1 MAKRKPEEPKPGA
14 PAWQCTFADLMN
26 LLLCFFVLLFSMS
39 TVDAQKFEMIAA
51 SFSETFSIFTAGAS
65 AIGDG
70 VLVSNGVSQLNEL
83 DQYINST
90 GKTAESA
97 TEVNDMSEYEALA
110 ELLEQLKELAQQM
123 DEDQSQQMD
132 EETLAEL
139 LEKLKALAQLL
150 DELGLEK
157 DDLKA
162 LGMQMDEFEALA
174 QQMETEKLAASEAL
188 AEKVQEAM
196 SEKNLD
202 KDVDIT
208 FTSEYVQL
216 TLKGSIL
223 FDSGKSELKQ
233 EALPTI
239 DKVAMILERY
249 AESTIE
255 IEGHTD
261 NVPISTSK
269 FESNDVL
276 SSYRA
281 LSMFNYLVEN
291 TSLDPALLKH
301 SGRGEYIPVAD
312 NSTPEGR
319 AKNRRIEIKIYNT
332 LSGE

>member
-1 MAKRKPEEPKPGA
+1 MAKRKPEEPKKGA

-39 TVDAQKFEMIAA
+39 TVDAQKFQMIAA
-51 SFSETFSIFTAGAS
+51 SFSETFSIFDAGAT

-70 VLVSNGVSQLNEL
+70 VLISNGVSQLNEL

-90 GKTAESA
+90 GKTAES
-97 TEVNDMSEYEALA
+97 EIDQNEIEDYEEFAQK
-110 ELLEQLKELAQQM
+110 LEE
-123 DEDQSQQMD
+123 
-132 EETLAEL
+132 
-139 LEKLKALAQLL
+139 
-150 DELGLEK
+150 
-157 DDLKA
+157 
-162 LGMQMDEFEALA
+162 
-174 QQMETEKLAASEAL
+174 EKLAASEEL
-188 AEKVQEAM
+188 AEKVQEAA
-196 SEKNLD
+196 EEQNLD
-202 KDVDIT
+202 KDIDIT
-208 FTSEYVQL
+208 FTSQYVQL

-223 FDSGKSELKQ
+223 FDSGKADLREDAIPVI
-233 EALPTI
+233 E
-239 DKVAMILERY
+239 KVAMILDRY

-261 NVPISTSK
+261 NVPINTSK

-281 LSMFNYLVEN
+281 LAMFDYLVQN
-291 TSLDPALLKH
+291 TSLDPAMLKH

>member
-51 SFSETFSIFTAGAS
+51 SFSETFSIFDAGAT

-70 VLVSNGVSQLNEL
+70 VLISNGVSQLNEL
-83 DQYINST
+83 EQYINST
-90 GKTAESA
+90 GKTAESDS
-97 TEVNDMSEYEALA
+97 EVNE
-110 ELLEQLKELAQQM
+110 
-123 DEDQSQQMD
+123 
-132 EETLAEL
+132 
-139 LEKLKALAQLL
+139 
-150 DELGLEK
+150 
-157 DDLKA
+157 
-162 LGMQMDEFEALA
+162 MDEFEAMA
-174 QQMETEKLAASEAL
+174 AQMEAAKMAASEEL
-188 AEKVQEAM
+188 AEKVQEAV
-196 SEKNLD
+196 SESSMD
-202 KDVDIT
+202 KDIDIT
-208 FTSEYVQL
+208 FTSQYVQL

-233 EALPTI
+233 EAMPI
-239 DKVAMILERY
+239 VQKVGVILERY

-255 IEGHTD
+255 VEGHTD
-261 NVPISTSK
+261 NVPINTAK
-269 FESNDVL
+269 YPSNDVL

-281 LSMFNYLVEN
+281 LSMFEYLVQN
-291 TSLDPALLKH
+291 TSLDPAKLKH
-301 SGRGEYIPVAD
+301 SGRGEYMPVAD

>member
-1 MAKRKPEEPKPGA
+1 MAKRKPEEVKPGA
-14 PAWQCTFADLMN
+14 PAWQATFADLMN

-51 SFSETFSIFTAGAS
+51 SFSDTFSIFTAGAS

-90 GKTAESA
+90 GKTAES
-97 TEVNDMSEYEALA
+97 ESNVNELDEYEA
-110 ELLEQLKELAQQM
+110 M
-123 DEDQSQQMD
+123 
-132 EETLAEL
+132 
-139 LEKLKALAQLL
+139 
-150 DELGLEK
+150 
-157 DDLKA
+157 
-162 LGMQMDEFEALA
+162 A
-174 QQMETEKLAASEAL
+174 QQMEEAKLAASEQL
-188 AEKVQEAM
+188 AEKVQEAVE
-196 SEKNLD
+196 EKNLN
-202 KDVDIT
+202 KDIDIT
-208 FTSEYVQL
+208 FTSQYVQL
-216 TLKGSIL
+216 TLKGAIL
-223 FDSGKSELKQ
+223 FDSGKSELKK
-233 EALPTI
+233 EALPMI
-239 DKVAMILERY
+239 DKVAVILERY

-261 NVPISTSK
+261 NVPINTSK
-269 FESNDVL
+269 YESNDVL

-291 TSLDPALLKH
+291 TSLDPGMIKH